1 MTAFLMCFVFCHRQ
15 GQLCIRCL
23 RSAERDDMSSMLDG
37 DDDDRSAISSLILPP
52 SGQDSP
58 REDLVTNKLVKFDV
72 SITTV
77 SLHVSKESVKAL
89 ISFCRNS
96 FLLLTK
102 CIFNF
107 PFYFFSCVTTLTH
120 SSEEYANRLTS
131 LTR

>member
-1 MTAFLMCFVFCHRQ
+1 MSKVFLFCRQ

-23 RSAERDDMSSMLDG
+23 RGVERGDDMSSMLDG

-72 SITTV
+72 SIWTIL
-77 SLHVSKESVKAL
+77 LHVFKESVIAL
-89 ISFCRNS
+89 LSFCRNS
-96 FLLLTK
+96 FLLLTT
-102 CIFNF
+102 CTFNLPYIFL
-107 PFYFFSCVTTLTH
+107 SCVTTLTH
-120 SSEEYANRLTS
+120 SSAYYANRLTS